1 MEGSTKL
8 GRPWMNVKNYKGWME
23 EVGFEDVIEKNF
35 YWPIN
40 TWAKGT
46 YFKEVGAFFQQDLMN
61 GIEGMSL
68 KVIGNLG
75 WTAEQIREF
84 LGGVKRDIQ
93 DTSITAYVNV

>member
-1 MEGSTKL
+1 
-8 GRPWMNVKNYKGWME
+8 
-23 EVGFEDVIEKNF
+23 
-35 YWPIN
+35 
-40 TWAKGT
+40 
-46 YFKEVGAFFQQDLMN
+46 MN

-84 LGGVKRDIQ
+84 LVGVKRDIQ